1 MNLGTH
7 QNAHSQFNT
16 QNVLLGNTDEI
27 FYHCVLEIFLKKY
40 QRMYK
45 EVTAAETVAEK
56 EQPQKMRWLY
66 HNKYIF
72 VF

>member
-1 MNLGTH
+1 
-7 QNAHSQFNT
+7 
-16 QNVLLGNTDEI
+16 
-27 FYHCVLEIFLKKY
+27 
-40 QRMYK
+40 MYK

-56 EQPQKMRWLY
+56 EQPQKIRWLY